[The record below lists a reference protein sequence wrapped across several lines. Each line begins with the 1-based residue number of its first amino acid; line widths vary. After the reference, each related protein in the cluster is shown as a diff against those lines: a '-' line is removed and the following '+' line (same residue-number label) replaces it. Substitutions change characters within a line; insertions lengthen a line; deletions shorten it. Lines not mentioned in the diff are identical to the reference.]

1 MEDFKNPALCRVKGI
16 LTGYCVVCGEYIG
29 NENDTD
35 YFKLIRA
42 KYCKRHAQE
51 TDYIKAKIRRKDYN
65 NKKNQNRKEE
75 RSATQKLID
84 QYRIETR
91 EQKRYIQSLQRLID
105 DYERRLKV

>member
-1 MEDFKNPALCRVKGI
+1 MDNFKNPALRRVKGI

-42 KYCKRHAQE
+42 KYCERHAQE
-51 TDYIKAKIRRKDYN
+51 TDFVKAKIRRRDYN
-65 NKKNQNRKEE
+65 NKKNQIRKEE

-91 EQKRYIQSLQRLID
+91 EQKQYISALQREID
-105 DYERRLKV
+105 DLKRSNQR